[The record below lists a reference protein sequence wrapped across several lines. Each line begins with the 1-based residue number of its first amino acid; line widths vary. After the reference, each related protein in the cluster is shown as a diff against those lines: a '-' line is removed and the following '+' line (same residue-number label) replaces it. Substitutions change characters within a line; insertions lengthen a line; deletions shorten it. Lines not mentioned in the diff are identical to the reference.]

1 MTNTEKIQN
10 QQENSTD
17 IIAKIKTALDKVDA
31 KARIYKYHPNKQY
44 DYWQAMSAVVTYDD
58 VLDMFE
64 SEDEHKIPDMA
75 AKAAADF
82 ERVRDNED
90 PEMILAV
97 MDGHRD
103 ALVSVVDWMNNK
115 ENNR

>member
-1 MTNTEKIQN
+1 MTNFEKAQS

-17 IIAKIKTALDKVDA
+17 IIAKIVTARDEA
-31 KARIYKYHPNKQY
+31 RGMARIYKYHPNKQY
-44 DYWQAMSAVVTYDD
+44 DYWRAMSAVITCDD

-64 SEDEHKIPDMA
+64 SGDEHKIPDMA

-103 ALVSVVDWMNNK
+103 ALVSVVDWMNNEK
-115 ENNR
+115 SNR